1 MHFFISPNQKN
12 NCGMF
17 SVEHLQ
23 AVLNTKFLGREVKYL
38 PKTLSTNDDAWE
50 CFQTQMM
57 EGILIIAGNQVVRS
71 PVSTLDIL
79 PTLFKLVGVEIPANH
94 SLDGRDIRPSLNAR
108 RFPGKVK
115 PFTHLY
121 SYIDNRVSAIRQGPW
136 KLSVEIGSQLGK
148 DYGFTASYSQPLLF
162 QVEQDL
168 GERIDRASEHPEV
181 VTRMLKILRNYE
193 NRIQESG
200 NFWTRK

>member
-1 MHFFISPNQKN
+1 
-12 NCGMF
+12 MF
-17 SVEHLQ
+17 YVERLR
-23 AVLNTKFLGREVKYL
+23 ARLNTKFLGREVKYL

-50 CFQTQMM
+50 CSQTQML

-79 PTLFKLVGVEIPANH
+79 PTLFKLVGAEIPADH
-94 SLDGRDIRPSLNAR
+94 SLDGRDIRPYLNAK
-108 RFPGKVK
+108 RFQGKVK
-115 PFTHLY
+115 PFIHLY
-121 SYIDNRVSAIRQGPW
+121 SYIGNRTSAIRQGPW
-136 KLSVEIGSQLGK
+136 KLSIEIGSQLGNN
-148 DYGFTASYSQPLLF
+148 YGFTASRNQPLLF

-181 VTRMLKILRNYE
+181 VASMLKTLRSYE
-193 NRIQESG
+193 NHLHLNG